1 MTTCAKCFEPIRP
14 CDCSVCTDLRKRG
27 RRGSWWIAGTR
38 DSCTAAD
45 DDGVHRPMDPLA
57 QLVYIERG

>member
-1 MTTCAKCFEPIRP
+1 MNTCAKCFEPIRP
-14 CDCSVCTDLRKRG
+14 CDCSVCTEKG
-27 RRGSWWIAGTR
+27 VAAVVWWIAGTR

-45 DDGVHRPMDPLA
+45 DNGVHRPMDPLA